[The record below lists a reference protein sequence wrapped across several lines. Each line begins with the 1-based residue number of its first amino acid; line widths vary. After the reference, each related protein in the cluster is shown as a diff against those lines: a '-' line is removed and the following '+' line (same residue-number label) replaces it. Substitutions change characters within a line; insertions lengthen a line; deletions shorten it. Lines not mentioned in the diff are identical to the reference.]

1 MAEKILIVSTTF
13 PSAESARAAGAALVR
28 ERLAAC
34 AQAGGAV
41 ESFYRWRGAE
51 HSETEHGLVLKT
63 TRAALEPLKKRL
75 LELHP
80 YECPEFVA
88 VEAEASDAYAAWV
101 AENCG
106 GALE

>member
-1 MAEKILIVSTTF
+1 MVVSTAF
-13 PSAESARAAGAALVR
+13 PSAESARAAGSALVG

-34 AQAGGAV
+34 AQAGGPVASV
-41 ESFYRWRGAE
+41 YRWRGVE

-106 GALE
+106 GGREQ